1 MGNQNEKSNRNK
13 IKEKNLENKDKYNIT
28 KNLNIKNPFFKN
40 IQTISKENCIGFE
53 IYQLKSKNNSIYI
66 AFLSESHWIIF
77 YKYIDKTKIFKEISR
92 LKINTRIVNHIIQ
105 PQIKLKYFYN
115 PLNKKEYIFISRC
128 NEEIIEIYL
137 INDENKYE
145 NINIEYKG
153 IKRKGYDTIISVDLF
168 EVFYNEY
175 DKNIYVIVSYIKH
188 SFCCVSE
195 IPDIIKYFDIIK
207 LKEKK
212 MKLIKTFTFDLTN
225 NGDVLNLIYENDK
238 NYYIIVILNNNIQII
253 DINKLKVENL
263 IPINNKLCGFLK
275 LECRPKFEHQI
286 VNDFKPYSIIKVMN
300 KDYLYISKYKS
311 DDKGYKRSDLV
322 IIDLFKKEIFKF
334 INLNICV
341 NSFVKWNDN
350 NIIFMCFDSFYIFD
364 INSYQ
369 ITTKYSGT
377 GNYTP
382 IYYAKPFFSKEHKF
396 YCLFLLLFRKL
407 KFYFNN
413 N

>member
-28 KNLNIKNPFFKN
+28 NNLIIKNPFFKN

-66 AFLSESHWIIF
+66 AFLTEPEWIIF
-77 YKYIDKTKIFKEISR
+77 YKYIDETKIFKEISR

-137 INDENKYE
+137 IKDENKYE

-153 IKRKGYDTIISVDLF
+153 IKRMGFNTNISVDLF

-175 DKNIYVIVSYIKH
+175 DKNIYVIVSYIIH
-188 SFCCVSE
+188 EFCCVSE
-195 IPDIIKYFDIIK
+195 IPDIIKYIDIMQLKKKK
-207 LKEKK
+207 LE
-212 MKLIKTFTFDLTN
+212 LIKTFTFDLTN
-225 NGDVLNLIYENDK
+225 NDDVLNLIYENNK

-311 DDKGYKRSDLV
+311 DDKGHKRSDLL

-334 INLNICV
+334 INLTIYV
-341 NSFVKWNDN
+341 SYFVKWNDN

-364 INSYQ
+364 INYYQ
-369 ITTKYSGT
+369 ITTKYFRIGSLF
-377 GNYTP
+377 P
-382 IYYAKPFFSKEHKF
+382 FFYAKPFFSKEHKF

>member
-28 KNLNIKNPFFKN
+28 NNLIIKNPFFKN

-92 LKINTRIVNHIIQ
+92 LKINTGFDNYIIQ

-137 INDENKYE
+137 IKDENKYE

-153 IKRKGYDTIISVDLF
+153 IKRKGYDIFISVDLF

-175 DKNIYVIVSYIKH
+175 DKNIYVIVSYIIH
-188 SFCCVSE
+188 EFCCVSE
-195 IPDIIKYFDIIK
+195 IPDIIKYIDIMQLKKKK
-207 LKEKK
+207 LE
-212 MKLIKTFTFDLTN
+212 LIKTFTFDLTN
-225 NGDVLNLIYENDK
+225 NDDVLNLIYENNK
-238 NYYIIVILNNNIQII
+238 NYYIIVILKNNIQII

-311 DDKGYKRSDLV
+311 DDKGHKRSDLL

-334 INLNICV
+334 INLTIYV
-341 NSFVKWNDN
+341 SSFVKWNDN
-350 NIIFMCFDSFYIFD
+350 NIISICFDSFYIFD

-369 ITTKYSGT
+369 ITTKYSGI

-382 IYYAKPFFSKEHKF
+382 IYYAKPFFSKENKF
-396 YCLFLLLFRKL
+396 YCLFLLFYEL

-413 N
+413 

>member
-28 KNLNIKNPFFKN
+28 NNLIIKNPFFKN
-40 IQTISKENCIGFE
+40 IQTISKENCIDFE

-66 AFLSESHWIIF
+66 AFLSESHWIIV
-77 YKYIDKTKIFKEISR
+77 YKYIDKNKIFKEISR
-92 LKINTRIVNHIIQ
+92 LKINTGIDNYSI
-105 PQIKLKYFYN
+105 QIKLKYFYN

-137 INDENKYE
+137 IKDENKYE

-153 IKRKGYDTIISVDLF
+153 IERMDFNTFISVDLF

-175 DKNIYVIVSYIKH
+175 DKNIYVIVSYIIH
-188 SFCCVSE
+188 EFCCVSE
-195 IPDIIKYFDIIK
+195 IPDIIKYIDIMQLKKKK
-207 LKEKK
+207 LE
-212 MKLIKTFTFDLTN
+212 LIKTFTFDLTN

-275 LECRPKFEHQI
+275 LECRPKFEHKI
-286 VNDFKPYSIIKVMN
+286 IDNFRPYSIIKVMN

-311 DDKGYKRSDLV
+311 DDKGHKRSDLL

-341 NSFVKWNDN
+341 NSLVKWNDN

-364 INSYQ
+364 INYYQ
-369 ITTKYSGT
+369 ITTKYSGI
-377 GNYTP
+377 GNHTP
-382 IYYAKPFFSKEHKF
+382 IYYAKPFFSKENKF
-396 YCLFLLLFRKL
+396 YCLFLLFYEL

>member
-28 KNLNIKNPFFKN
+28 NNLIIKNPFFKN

-92 LKINTRIVNHIIQ
+92 LKINTGIDNYSI
-105 PQIKLKYFYN
+105 QIKLKYFYN

-137 INDENKYE
+137 IKDENKYE

-153 IKRKGYDTIISVDLF
+153 IKRMGFNTNISVDLF

-175 DKNIYVIVSYIKH
+175 DKNIYVIVSYIIH
-188 SFCCVSE
+188 EFCCVSE
-195 IPDIIKYFDIIK
+195 IPDIIKYIDIMQLKKKK
-207 LKEKK
+207 LE
-212 MKLIKTFTFDLTN
+212 LIKTFTFDLTN
-225 NGDVLNLIYENDK
+225 DDDVLNLIYENNK
-238 NYYIIVILNNNIQII
+238 NYYIIVILKNNIQII
-253 DINKLKVENL
+253 DINKLRVENL
-263 IPINNKLCGFLK
+263 IPINNKLCDFLK
-275 LECRPKFEHQI
+275 LDCRPEYYYQI
-286 VNDFKPYSIIKVMN
+286 INDFKPYSIIKVMN

-334 INLNICV
+334 INLTIYV
-341 NSFVKWNDN
+341 SSFVKWNDN
-350 NIIFMCFDSFYIFD
+350 NIIFICFDSFYIFD
-364 INSYQ
+364 INYYQ
-369 ITTKYSGT
+369 ITTKYSGI
-377 GNYTP
+377 GNHTP

-396 YCLFLLLFRKL
+396 YCLFLLLIREL
-407 KFYFNN
+407 KFYLNN

>member
-1 MGNQNEKSNRNK
+1 MSNQNEKSNRNK
-13 IKEKNLENKDKYNIT
+13 IKEKNLGNKDTYNIT
-28 KNLNIKNPFFKN
+28 NNLIIKNPFFKN

-66 AFLSESHWIIF
+66 AFLTEPEWIIF
-77 YKYIDKTKIFKEISR
+77 YKYIDETKIFKEISR

-212 MKLIKTFTFDLTN
+212 N
-225 NGDVLNLIYENDK
+225 E
-238 NYYIIVILNNNIQII
+238 
-253 DINKLKVENL
+253 INQN
-263 IPINNKLCGFLK
+263 
-275 LECRPKFEHQI
+275 
-286 VNDFKPYSIIKVMN
+286 
-300 KDYLYISKYKS
+300 
-311 DDKGYKRSDLV
+311 
-322 IIDLFKKEIFKF
+322 
-334 INLNICV
+334 
-341 NSFVKWNDN
+341 
-350 NIIFMCFDSFYIFD
+350 FYI
-364 INSYQ
+364 
-369 ITTKYSGT
+369 
-377 GNYTP
+377 
-382 IYYAKPFFSKEHKF
+382 
-396 YCLFLLLFRKL
+396 
-407 KFYFNN
+407 
-413 N
+413 